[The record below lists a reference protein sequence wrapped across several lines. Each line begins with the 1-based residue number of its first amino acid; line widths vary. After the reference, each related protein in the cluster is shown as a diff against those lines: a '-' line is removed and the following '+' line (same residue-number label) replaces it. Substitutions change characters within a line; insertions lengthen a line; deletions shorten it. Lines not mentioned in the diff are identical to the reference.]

1 MLSIQASRSRE
12 LVDRGLLTGSLLL
25 FALSAVG
32 TVIWCRSMSDGMSM
46 PGGWTMS
53 MAWMRMPG
61 QSWAGAATV
70 FLGMWTLMMVAMMLP
85 SLVPAL
91 ATFRRSI
98 GVPRAGGPTLLAAAG
113 YFSVWIALGAAVFPL
128 GVGLALAA
136 MRWDAAA
143 RAVPIAT
150 GGLLILAGSIQLS
163 PWKARLL
170 GRCRKPSGG
179 ASLSADAWSAW
190 GYGVHQGVLCVLCCA
205 GFTLALLALG
215 VMEPWVMGVLAAAI
229 TVERLSPWPARVA
242 HVSGGLGI
250 GAGLLVLA
258 GVLPLT

>member
-1 MLSIQASRSRE
+1 MVSITGSGSRD

-25 FALSAVG
+25 FVVSAAG
-32 TVIWCRSMSDGMSM
+32 TVAWCRSMSGGMSM

-61 QSWAGAATV
+61 QSWIGAAAV
-70 FLGMWTLMMVAMMLP
+70 FLGMWALMMVAMMLP
-85 SLVPAL
+85 SLVPVL
-91 ATFRRSI
+91 ATYRRTI

-128 GVGLALAA
+128 GVGLSLAA
-136 MRWDAAA
+136 MRWDGLA
-143 RAVPIAT
+143 RAVPLAT
-150 GGLLILAGSIQLS
+150 GGLLVLAGAIQLS

-170 GRCRKPSGG
+170 GRCRKPSGAAG
-179 ASLSADAWSAW
+179 ARSAW
-190 GYGVHQGVLCVLCCA
+190 GYGMHQGVLCVLCCA
-205 GFTLALLALG
+205 GFTLTLLVLG

-229 TVERLSPWPARVA
+229 TIERLSRWPARVA
-242 HVSGGLGI
+242 GVSGVLAI
-250 GAGLLVLA
+250 GAGFLVLA